1 MIKTLKYLAL
11 IVLTALAC
19 YGIFSVY
26 SSFFKIKSVDKV
38 SSDIILQRVEK
49 VFKLVTVEGNFSEIY
64 NYENHIFADMWP
76 FRKKALVQ
84 VSARVSVGYNFD
96 SVILDVDETK
106 RIITLKGTLQPEILS
121 IDHDVKSY
129 DFENG
134 LFNMINDRDIR
145 DMGFEAKQF
154 IREKAEN
161 SDLLQ
166 QAEEQKTEL
175 IEMLKWVLKAAD
187 WDFRLEGET
196 LLN

>member
-1 MIKTLKYLAL
+1 MIKTLKYFAL
-11 IVLTALAC
+11 IILTALAC
-19 YGIFSVY
+19 YGILSIY
-26 SSFFKIKSVDKV
+26 HSFFQIKRVDKV

-84 VSARVSVGYNFD
+84 VSARVSVGYNFEN
-96 SVILDVDETK
+96 VTLDINESART
-106 RIITLKGTLQPEILS
+106 ITLRGSLTPEILS
-121 IDHDVKSY
+121 IDHDMKSY

-145 DMGFEAKQF
+145 DMGFEAKEF
-154 IREKAEN
+154 IREKAQN
-161 SDLLQ
+161 SDLLM
-166 QAEEQKTEL
+166 QAEAQKDEL
-175 IEMLKWVLKAAD
+175 IEMLRWVLKAAD
-187 WDFRLEGET
+187 WELVMDSDI